1 MLLKNG
7 RILRSDYRFF
17 TGDMRVED
25 DRIVQIGALEPQPGE
40 TVHQLEEKLVL
51 PGLIETHFHGAMGL
65 DSSLGEE
72 RAFAT
77 FSSFMAAHGIT
88 SFVPALISSPDAVT
102 EHYLAAG
109 RAYMDHPA
117 PGAQMVGMYLE
128 GPFISPEH
136 KGAHDPAVLQLPDLA
151 KVQRWQQ
158 LAGGRIRKLLVAP
171 ELPGAEPVIRWA
183 AGQGIVTEIG
193 HSGASYEQAKAA
205 IEWGATLATHV
216 FNAMSPLHHR
226 QPGIL
231 AAVLLDDRV
240 TCELIADLGHVA
252 QPVVEL
258 LYRLKG
264 ENHIDLI
271 SDAFS
276 AAGLPEGTYI
286 HTDGRP
292 IIVKGGLARL
302 EDGTLMGSTSTILD
316 GMRNLVRRCGVPLE
330 SAVRTVT
337 ANPARTL
344 GLHDRGCLAPGKRAD
359 LAVLDEQLTVCAT
372 YVGGREV
379 YRRPE
384 NA

>member
-1 MLLKNG
+1 M
-7 RILRSDYRFF
+7 
-17 TGDMRVED
+17 
-25 DRIVQIGALEPQPGE
+25 
-40 TVHQLEEKLVL
+40 
-51 PGLIETHFHGAMGL
+51 
-65 DSSLGEE
+65 
-72 RAFAT
+72 
-77 FSSFMAAHGIT
+77 
-88 SFVPALISSPDAVT
+88 
-102 EHYLAAG
+102 
-109 RAYMDHPA
+109 
-117 PGAQMVGMYLE
+117 
-128 GPFISPEH
+128 
-136 KGAHDPAVLQLPDLA
+136 
-151 KVQRWQQ
+151 
-158 LAGGRIRKLLVAP
+158 
-171 ELPGAEPVIRWA
+171 
-183 AGQGIVTEIG
+183 TEIG

-258 LYRLKG
+258 VYRLKG

-292 IIVKGGLARL
+292 IIVKDGLARL

>member
-40 TVHQLEEKLVL
+40 TVHQLEGKLVL

-65 DSSLGEE
+65 DSTLGEE
-72 RAFAT
+72 SAFAT
-77 FSSFMAAHGIT
+77 FSTFMAVHGIT

-102 EHYLAAG
+102 ERYLTAG

-136 KGAHDPAVLQLPDLA
+136 KGAHDPTVLQLPHLA

-258 LYRLKG
+258 VYRLKG

-292 IIVKGGLARL
+292 IIVKDGLARL